1 MKAVLHSVALDAFA
15 DDLSMMIHEQG
26 SDLTGGQRQRI
37 GIVRAFLHGGAF
49 ILLDEP
55 TSNLD
60 ALNEGMIMKTLKE
73 SAQGRTIVLVSHP
86 NSTLSIA
93 DQIYD
98 LVPEQ
103 ARKKEASA
111 SVFLSVSSCYAYGHS
126 YGPLQT

>member
-1 MKAVLHSVALDAFA
+1 
-15 DDLSMMIHEQG
+15 MIKTKVIG
-26 SDLTGGQRQRI
+26 RVFRQ
-37 GIVRAFLHGGAF
+37 
-49 ILLDEP
+49 DE
-55 TSNLD
+55 
-60 ALNEGMIMKTLKE
+60 
-73 SAQGRTIVLVSHP
+73 
-86 NSTLSIA
+86 IA